1 MKKSK
6 QAFSLVELIIVVMF
20 LGIFAAVAVPR
31 FNFSA
36 ITKQKASPVAQKIT
50 TDLRRARSMAIS
62 DAADNTSGY
71 ALNMLG
77 ASPFAS
83 YEIENL
89 NTTTTV
95 DTLTIDSAISCT
107 GGSLFQFGPLGNLLG
122 GSDTTLTVAGQ
133 GRSYTITVISAT
145 GTVKCVEN

>member
-6 QAFSLVELIIVVMF
+6 QAFTLVELIIVVMF

-36 ITKQKASPVAQKIT
+36 VAKQKVSPVAQKIAI
-50 TDLRRARSMAIS
+50 DLRRARSMAIL
-62 DAADNTSGY
+62 DAADNTTGY
-71 ALNMLG
+71 AVNMLG
-77 ASPFAS
+77 GSPYTS

-89 NTTTTV
+89 DTTTTV

-107 GGSLFQFGPLGNLLG
+107 GGSLFKFGPLGNLLG
-122 GSDTTLTVAGQ
+122 GSDTTLTVAAQ

-145 GTVKCVEN
+145 GMVKCVEN